1 MLSMK
6 HARVVGLLLL
16 GGAAGAAYLAP
27 TGDPRPGQLGDG
39 RYGPSGM
46 VWIPGGDFLMG
57 TDNPRSQ
64 PNERPA
70 HPVHLTG
77 FWIDRDHV
85 TNRDFAKFVAATGY
99 VTTAER
105 VPDWETIR
113 VHLPVGTPRPGGL
126 VPGALVFAGTSKPV
140 DLNDY
145 ARWWRFA
152 PGASWR
158 HPQGAGSDIADKESH
173 PVVQVSYEDALAY
186 AAWAGKRLPTEAE
199 WEYAARGGLEQADF
213 AWGATLRPGGK
224 SMARTWDASV
234 AFPLQSPK
242 IMPGTEPVGSYPAN
256 GYGVRDMAGNAW
268 QWVADWYRPDA
279 FHLQSKGGGARNP
292 AGPAAPHD
300 PAMVRPE
307 APKRVI
313 RGGSFLCSEDYCE
326 GYRVSAR
333 QGQDPYSS
341 ASNVGFRLA
350 LSAAGWKPEAR

>member
-1 MLSMK
+1 MFPK
-6 HARVVGLLLL
+6 KCAWAGAALLC
-16 GGAAGAAYLAP
+16 GFAAAGAYLLPAAAP
-27 TGDPRPGQLGDG
+27 QAGQLGDG
-39 RYGPSGM
+39 RHGPAGM
-46 VWIPGGDFLMG
+46 VWIPAGDFLMG
-57 TDNPRSQ
+57 SDSPRSQ
-64 PNERPA
+64 ANERPA
-70 HPVHLTG
+70 HPVRLAG

-85 TNRDFAKFVAATGY
+85 TNRDFTRFVAATGY
-99 VTTAER
+99 LTTAER
-105 VPDWETIR
+105 TPDWDTIR
-113 VHLPVGTPRPGGL
+113 VHLPAGTPRPAGL
-126 VPGALVFAGTSKPV
+126 VPGALVFVGSSKPV

-158 HPQGAGSDIADKESH
+158 HPQGPGSDIAGKEEH

-213 AWGATLRPGGK
+213 AWGADLRPGGGP
-224 SMARTWDASV
+224 MARTWDASL

-242 IMPGTEPVGSYPAN
+242 VMPGTEPAGSYPAN

-279 FHLQSKGGGARNP
+279 FRLQSPQRRVRNP
-292 AGPAAPHD
+292 GGPAAPYD

-350 LSAAGWKPEAR
+350 LSAADWQPQRP

>member
-1 MLSMK
+1 MLTMK
-6 HARVVGLLLL
+6 HAWTAAALLC
-16 GGAAGAAYLAP
+16 GIAAAGMYLLPGAGP
-27 TGDPRPGQLGDG
+27 QAGQLGDG
-39 RYGPSGM
+39 RGGPAGM
-46 VWIPGGDFLMG
+46 MWIPAGDFLMG
-57 TDNPRSQ
+57 SDSPRSQ
-64 PNERPA
+64 ANERPA
-70 HPVHLTG
+70 HPVRLAG

-85 TNRDFAKFVAATGY
+85 TNRDFARFVAATGY

-105 VPDWETIR
+105 TPDWDTIR
-113 VHLPVGTPRPGGL
+113 VHLPAGTPRPARL
-126 VPGALVFAGTSKPV
+126 VPGALVFVGSSKPV

-158 HPQGAGSDIADKESH
+158 QPQGPGSDIAGKDEH
-173 PVVQVSYEDALAY
+173 PVVQVSYEDAQTY

-199 WEYAARGGLEQADF
+199 WEYAARGGLEQVDF
-213 AWGATLRPGGK
+213 AWGTNPRPDGK
-224 SMARTWDASV
+224 PMARTWDASR
-234 AFPLQSPK
+234 AFPMQSPK

-279 FHLQSKGGGARNP
+279 FRQQSQERTVRNP
-292 AGPAAPHD
+292 AGPAAPYD

-350 LSAAGWKPEAR
+350 LSAADWNAQER